1 MAWGDLVTNMRI
13 LNVLCIVSIAV
24 CFMVYNTEPTDEDDV
39 HPIHKFGL
47 TYSRAEGEPTV
58 DDKLTVNVVR
68 NGILITELADKNV
81 WAQNGYKNHFYKSN
95 CDTDSTKL
103 DDAPDLSNRF
113 GQGTATGYTPKTA
126 RTDEECGAVIEA
138 TTGGTALAKEKE
150 ICRLTAGCK
159 QPSNGNTC
167 VHQDDD
173 CSDRATAAKA
183 QTTDPITFELCQ
195 QASIQG
201 EITCIFNDDDNSCTE
216 VSPNEYHDSRHDK
229 GEDCDTEANAWDA
242 ALIVFWT
249 WVGLATVGTIG
260 IAIYEAVRTKPNWQV
275 VLGVNCLAFVAHL
288 TFIGMMLWAFSV
300 ENNYNMHESGL
311 FKMLKLG
318 HEDRNGYTL
327 KIDQEHGTGY
337 YLLMAALLLSILSGC
352 FTFFR
357 IGHVYYNFSNVN
369 DSSDNAMLYA
379 KMSLL

>member
-1 MAWGDLVTNMRI
+1 MVTNMRI

-47 TYSRAEGEPTV
+47 TYKRAEGEPTV

-68 NGILITELADKNV
+68 NGILITEVAAANV
-81 WAQNGYKNHFYKSN
+81 WAQNGYKNRFYKSN
-95 CDTDSTKL
+95 CKTASTKL
-103 DDAPDLSNRF
+103 DNAPDLSNRF
-113 GQGTATGYTPKTA
+113 GQGAAAGYTATAA
-126 RTDEECGAVIEA
+126 RTDEECGAIIVSA
-138 TTGGTALAKEKE
+138 DGTALAKEKE

-159 QPSNGNTC
+159 QPTVGNQC
-167 VHQDDD
+167 LHQDDD
-173 CSDRATAAKA
+173 CSERAAAAKA
-183 QTTDPITFELCQ
+183 QATDDITFELCQ
-195 QASIQG
+195 EASIQG
-201 EITCIFNDDDNSCTE
+201 EITCIFNDDDDSCTE
-216 VSPNEYHDSRHDK
+216 VSQTQYYDSRGNE
-229 GEDCDTEANAWDA
+229 GEDCDTESNAWGA

-260 IAIYEAVRTKPNWQV
+260 IAIYEAVRSKPDWRV
-275 VLGVNCLAFVAHL
+275 VLGVNCLAFLAHL
-288 TFIGMMLWAFSV
+288 IFIGMMLWAFSV

-337 YLLMAALLLSILSGC
+337 YLLMAALLLSLLSGC

-357 IGHVYYNFSNVN
+357 IGHVYNNFSDVD